1 MAVRP
6 TICTRTSTGAQVY
19 ATVGDCNY
27 VIVRVSA
34 LPSPADADYDH
45 LYLDAD
51 DVLWQLN
58 YEGTALIKVN
68 EVIYTLVSSDG
79 SIIVQNTADGW
90 DISYD
95 AYSHLADIINAGDNI
110 SLDWDDDRKRLTISA
125 DPGTDTVTT
134 IEAGQYISVTQPTSN
149 HYVISANRIDASGN
163 GVSVTFSDVQDAYQ
177 VFLNFTSANN
187 TIIRSY
193 DGQGNWNLD
202 VNDALYYDKNE
213 INTIISEFSN
223 GLHWLPYVDD
233 FDELATT
240 YPDPELGDT
249 VWVQNEN
256 TAYHWDGEN
265 WESIFQVILTLV
277 DEDTP
282 GLMSS
287 EMLAQLNK
295 ATQDISTQG
304 GQIASIQN
312 DISVIQGDIQALYNL
327 INSGT
332 SINQLTTS
340 TPDFL
345 NITRTGNSVN
355 IDFKD
360 ESVDQYCAA
369 YNTSASSYWF
379 KIAEWDMNPA
389 LYNILSATF
398 LLTLTPLG
406 VSSASRYIT
415 TLSVRQ
421 SSDLS
426 VPEYSF
432 KATALDGGTY
442 ELSTNLKLI
451 IGPFKD
457 PGINTFGLWC
467 KLDSQYLSL
476 RADLLANPSSLNG
489 RNIPTS
495 ELILYVTEVGATNEP
510 AGDYNMFPT
519 VNDQI
524 INGIRNIASSD
535 SSIVVNRTGNTV
547 NLQAPTIDTSA
558 FITPP
563 NVTSSDGSV
572 TITRGANSVNLQ
584 VPAVASS
591 KYPNGLYVTETGWM
605 PSDTTLSPGESCNIT
620 FSVAAFRSFAGPSAP
635 ASGVLSYSSGSSGSY
650 QLMLSAQVGTTICY
664 RYDIAVQGG
673 SISYNRVSSKP
684 DSIYLNQSTG
694 ILAKLRDE
702 MPLDGETKGLYVSS
716 TFANAISGLPN
727 DRDYVGTITS
737 IPSPYS
743 WVLTLEYAGVSSSLL
758 LGTTYRVQILS
769 SGAYTVVAKNYL
781 SVNTGGTGTVS

>member
-34 LPSPADADYDH
+34 LPSPAEADYDH
-45 LYLDAD
+45 FYLDAD

-68 EVIYTLVSSDG
+68 EVVYTLVSSDG
-79 SIIVQNTADGW
+79 SIIVSNTADGW

-95 AYSHLADIINAGDNI
+95 AYSHLAGIINAGDNI

-134 IEAGQYISVTQPTSN
+134 IEAGQYVTVTQPTLN

-163 GVSVTFSDVQDAYQ
+163 GVYVTFSDIQDAYQ

-187 TIIRSY
+187 TIIRTY
-193 DGQGNWNLD
+193 DGFGNWNLD

-213 INTIISEFSN
+213 INTIVSEFSN
-223 GLHWLPYVDD
+223 GLHWLPYVND
-233 FDELATT
+233 FDDLATT

-312 DISVIQGDIQALYNL
+312 DISAIQGDIQALYNL

-332 SINQLTTS
+332 SINQLTTN

-360 ESVDQYCAA
+360 ENVDQYCAA

-451 IGPFKD
+451 VGPFKD
-457 PGINTFGLWC
+457 PGINTYGLWC

-489 RNIPTS
+489 SNIPTS

-524 INGIRNIASSD
+524 INGIRNISSSD

-572 TITRGANSVNLQ
+572 TITRGTNSVNLQ
-584 VPAVASS
+584 VPSTDSLSYVYATSS
-591 KYPNGLYVTETGWM
+591 SWTPDLVNLDVDKTVPIWMGGLLVQAITGISQDDCQGLVTRLANNIYYFTMNSTVLKNIYSFSWM
-605 PSDTTLSPGESCNIT
+605 PSSGWSDFKFLNSPP
-620 FSVAAFRSFAGPSAP
+620 V
-635 ASGVLSYSSGSSGSY
+635 
-650 QLMLSAQVGTTICY
+650 
-664 RYDIAVQGG
+664 
-673 SISYNRVSSKP
+673 
-684 DSIYLNQSTG
+684 YLNNINLNFSS
-694 ILAKLRDE
+694 LK
-702 MPLDGETKGLYVSS
+702 MGLGDSRGVYVSS
-716 TFANAISGLPN
+716 AYANSINGLPDN
-727 DRDYVGTITS
+727 RDYCGTITKTS
-737 IPSPYS
+737 SG
-743 WVLTLEYAGVSSSLL
+743 WTLLLEYAGSSFNLL
-758 LGTTYRVQILS
+758 LGANYRMVVDN
-769 SGAYTVVAKNYL
+769 SGTYTVISKAYV
-781 SVNTGGTGTVS
+781 SVVDTGSGMVNT